1 MTLKMILVYWKVKK
15 KQKNC
20 RNFECCLAL
29 VTFNEVLEGRL
40 LGAVIIGGV
49 AYSTGVP
56 IPIFP
61 S

>member
-1 MTLKMILVYWKVKK
+1 MALNMILVYWKVKK
-15 KQKNC
+15 NKNC

-40 LGAVIIGGV
+40 LGVVIIGRV
-49 AYSTGVP
+49 AYSTGVL

-61 S
+61 F